1 MAVEGGDQLGQ
12 KRHQTLAAY
21 PVGGRPSRCQRLPD
35 VDAVMRRTWSV
46 DGLARAEELYS
57 GLCAET
63 LGDERLWIAL
73 FRIYERTGSLM
84 GLDSAVRR
92 YRSALIELGA
102 TDVTDVDSVPLPD
115 NLERLVQK
123 IKQRIQ

>member
-1 MAVEGGDQLGQ
+1 MWTSGQSQTGRRPYRWGRCSGWPWLGFESLVAEL
-12 KRHQTLAAY
+12 LADG
-21 PVGGRPSRCQRLPD
+21 PVN
-35 VDAVMRRTWSV
+35 
-46 DGLARAEELYS
+46 GLAGAEELYS
-57 GLCAET
+57 ALCAET
-63 LGDERLWIAL
+63 LGDERVWIAL